1 MWSTIARVTVPRV
14 GERATGCVGGCAYL
28 PDMDQ
33 EYGIRDLALA
43 HVHAARFADKHP
55 DLASFHTR
63 RLQAFSAAFAAGAV
77 GKVDPFD
84 RDCLEGLAES
94 TVRIL
99 VGLHS
104 PFASYLEAP
113 SCIIDLYVVHARPLG
128 ESLDRARHALED
140 LLAGVLASLHGLPGD
155 RTVTA
160 DELRAHGLDPATP
173 WPDELDY
180 L

>member
-1 MWSTIARVTVPRV
+1 
-14 GERATGCVGGCAYL
+14 
-28 PDMDQ
+28 MDQ
-33 EYGIRDLALA
+33 DYGIRDLALA
-43 HVHAARFADKHP
+43 HVDAARFADKHP
-55 DLASFHTR
+55 DLASFHTG
-63 RLQAFSAAFAAGAV
+63 RLRALSAAFAAGAA
-77 GKVDPFD
+77 GKLDPFD

-94 TVRIL
+94 TVTTL

-113 SCIIDLYVVHARPLG
+113 SCIIDLYVVHARPIN
-128 ESLDRARHALED
+128 ESLDGARRSLED

-160 DELRAHGLDPATP
+160 DELRTQGFDPAEP